1 MCGELK
7 VGTLQEKQ
15 LSLATEPLAV
25 WPLALFHS
33 GVTFLGENQMWLCKD
48 TQVALRRGPQWWE
61 SEVPC
66 PQSHGCAILEMNP
79 LTTLAWTDSFTVVLC
94 ECLCQRPF

>member
-48 TQVALRRGPQWWE
+48 TQVALRRGPHGGKVR
-61 SEVPC
+61 SLAHSHMGVP
-66 PQSHGCAILEMNP
+66 S
-79 LTTLAWTDSFTVVLC
+79 
-94 ECLCQRPF
+94 